1 MIKRKIINDPVFGFI
16 AIPDELLLQIVQ
28 HPYFQRLRRIKQLG
42 LSAFVY
48 PGAQHTR
55 QLHSLGAMFLTQ
67 EAIKQLR
74 QKGNAITEAEA
85 DGLQAAILMHDLGHG
100 PFSHVLE
107 STLTQGISHEEISLR
122 LMQKMNAEMGGRL
135 DLAIRIFTDNYH
147 KHFLHQLISS
157 QLDMD
162 RMDYLQRDCF
172 FTGVAEGRIG
182 SARIIKMLNVHDD
195 KLVVEANG
203 IYSIEN
209 FLIARRFMYWQVYL
223 HKTSVAA
230 EKMLIQILRRAQELA
245 AQGCQLEATP
255 ALRFFVEN
263 HIDAAT
269 FDDTALQ
276 NFVKLD
282 DSDIM
287 SAVKMWS
294 ETDDIVLST
303 LSKAFIERH
312 LFKTTIGQPL
322 SDDERDTW
330 LQTYAQRFGVSLHEA
345 SYFFEQQTVT
355 TRTYDNRDSQILILY
370 PDGTVRDIA
379 DVSDIIDQQFLEKHV
394 KKNYLCRLPL

>member
-294 ETDDIVLST
+294 ETNDIVLST

>member
-330 LQTYAQRFGVSLHEA
+330 LQTYAQRFGVSLREA

>member
-345 SYFFEQQTVT
+345 SYFFEQQVVT

>member
-16 AIPDELLLQIVQ
+16 AIPNELLYEIIQ
-28 HPYFQRLRRIKQLG
+28 HPYFQRLQRIKQLG

-55 QLHSLGAMFLTQ
+55 LLHSLGAMFLTK

-74 QKGNAITEAEA
+74 QKGNTITDDEA
-85 DGLQAAILMHDLGHG
+85 DGVLAAILMHDLGHG

-107 STLTQGISHEEISLR
+107 STLTQGVTHEELSLR
-122 LMQKMNAEMGGRL
+122 LMQHMNTEMNGRL
-135 DLAIRIFTDNYH
+135 EPAIDIFADKYH

-162 RMDYLQRDCF
+162 RLDYLQRDCF

-182 SARIIKMLNVHDD
+182 AARIIKMLNVHND

-245 AQGCQLEATP
+245 AQGQQVEATP
-255 ALRFFVEN
+255 ALRFFIEN
-263 HIDAAT
+263 RITPST
-269 FDDTALQ
+269 FDDSALQ
-276 NFVKLD
+276 NFVKID
-282 DSDIM
+282 DSDII
-287 SAVKMWS
+287 SAIKIWNDS
-294 ETDDIVLST
+294 SDKVLAT
-303 LSKAFIERH
+303 LSKAFVDRH
-312 LFKTTIGQPL
+312 LFKTTIGSPL
-322 SDDERDTW
+322 TANERQA
-330 LQTYAQRFGVSLHEA
+330 LQQTYAERFDVSLYEA
-345 SYFFEQQTVT
+345 RYFFEEQTVT

-379 DVSDIIDQQFLEKHV
+379 EVSDIIDQQFLEKHV

>member
-355 TRTYDNRDSQILILY
+355 THTYDNRDSQILILY

>member
-245 AQGCQLEATP
+245 AQGCRLEATP

>member
-1 MIKRKIINDPVFGFI
+1 MTKRKIINDPVFGFI
-16 AIPDELLLQIVQ
+16 AIPDDLLLQIVQ
-28 HPYFQRLRRIKQLG
+28 HPYSQRLQRIKQLG

-55 QLHSLGAMFLTQ
+55 LLHSIGAMFLTK

-74 QKGNAITEAEA
+74 QKGNEITDDEA
-85 DGLQAAILMHDLGHG
+85 DGLLAAILMHDLGHG

-107 STLTQGISHEEISLR
+107 STLTQGISHEDISLR
-122 LMQKMNAEMGGRL
+122 LMRKMNAEMGGRL
-135 DLAIRIFTDNYH
+135 DLAIRIFADDYH
-147 KHFLHQLISS
+147 KRFLHQLISS

-195 KLVVEANG
+195 RLVVEANG

-230 EKMLIQILRRAQELA
+230 EKMLIQILRRAKELA
-245 AQGCQLEATP
+245 AQGRRLEATP
-255 ALRFFVEN
+255 ALRFFIEN
-263 HIDAAT
+263 RIDQST
-269 FDDTALQ
+269 FDGTALQ

-282 DSDIM
+282 DSDII
-287 SAVKMWS
+287 SAVKVWA
-294 ETDDIVLST
+294 EEDDTVLST
-303 LSKAFIERH
+303 LAKAFIDRR
-312 LFKTTIGQPL
+312 LFKTTIGEKL
-322 SDDERDTW
+322 SESERGEL
-330 LQTYAQRFGVSLHEA
+330 LQTYAEHFGVSQYEA
-345 SYFFEQQTVT
+345 RYFFEEQTVT

-370 PDGTVRDIA
+370 PDGAVRDIA

>member
-1 MIKRKIINDPVFGFI
+1 MTKRKIINDPVFGFI
-16 AIPDELLLQIVQ
+16 AIPNELIFQILQ
-28 HPYFQRLRRIKQLG
+28 HPYFQRLQRIKQLG
-42 LSAFVY
+42 LSAVVY

-55 QLHSLGAMFLTQ
+55 LLHSLGAMFLTK

-74 QKGNAITEAEA
+74 QKGNDITADEA
-85 DGLQAAILMHDLGHG
+85 DGLLAAILMHDLGHG

-135 DLAIRIFTDNYH
+135 DLAIRIFTDDYH

-182 SARIIKMLNVHDD
+182 SARIIKMLNVHND

-230 EKMLIQILRRAQELA
+230 EKMLIQILRRAKELA
-245 AQGCQLEATP
+245 AQGHQLEATP
-255 ALRFFVEN
+255 ALRFFIEN
-263 HIDAAT
+263 RIDQSR

-282 DSDIM
+282 DSDII
-287 SAVKMWS
+287 SAIKVWADAS
-294 ETDDIVLST
+294 DIVLST
-303 LSKAFIERH
+303 LATAFINRH

-322 SDDERDTW
+322 TDDERNAL
-330 LQTYAQRFGVSLHEA
+330 LQEYAQRFGVSLHEA
-345 SYFFEQQTVT
+345 RYFFEEQTVT
-355 TRTYDNRDSQILILY
+355 TRTYDNRDAQILILY

-394 KKNYLCRLPL
+394 KKNYICRLPL

>member
-1 MIKRKIINDPVFGFI
+1 MTKRKIINDPVFGFI
-16 AIPDELLLQIVQ
+16 AIPDDLLLQIVQ
-28 HPYFQRLRRIKQLG
+28 HPYFQRLQRIKQLG

-55 QLHSLGAMFLTQ
+55 LLHSIGAMFLTK

-74 QKGNAITEAEA
+74 QKGNEITDDEA
-85 DGLQAAILMHDLGHG
+85 DGLLAAILMHDLGHG

-107 STLTQGISHEEISLR
+107 STLTQGISHEDISLR
-122 LMQKMNAEMGGRL
+122 LMRKMNAKMGGRL
-135 DLAIRIFTDNYH
+135 DLAIRIFADDYH

-195 KLVVEANG
+195 RLVAEANG

-230 EKMLIQILRRAQELA
+230 EKMLIQILRRAKELA
-245 AQGCQLEATP
+245 AQGRRLEATP
-255 ALRFFVEN
+255 ALRFFIEN
-263 HIDAAT
+263 RIDQST

-282 DSDIM
+282 DSDII
-287 SAVKMWS
+287 SAVKVWAEES
-294 ETDDIVLST
+294 DTVLST
-303 LSKAFIERH
+303 LAKAFIDRR
-312 LFKTTIGQPL
+312 LFKTTIGEKL
-322 SDDERDTW
+322 SESERGEL
-330 LQTYAQRFGVSLHEA
+330 LQTYAEHFGVSQYEA
-345 SYFFEQQTVT
+345 RYFFEEQTVT

-370 PDGTVRDIA
+370 PDGAVRDIA

>member
-1 MIKRKIINDPVFGFI
+1 MTKRKIINDPVFGFI
-16 AIPDELLLQIVQ
+16 AIPDDLLLQIVQ
-28 HPYFQRLRRIKQLG
+28 HPYSQRLQRIKQLG

-55 QLHSLGAMFLTQ
+55 LLHSLGAMFLTK

-74 QKGNAITEAEA
+74 QKGNEITDGEA
-85 DGLQAAILMHDLGHG
+85 DGLLAAILMHDLGHG

-107 STLTQGISHEEISLR
+107 STLTQGVSHEDISLR
-122 LMQKMNAEMGGRL
+122 LMRKMNAEMGGRL
-135 DLAIRIFTDNYH
+135 DLAIRIFADDYH
-147 KHFLHQLISS
+147 KRFLHQLISS

-195 KLVVEANG
+195 RLVVEANG

-230 EKMLIQILRRAQELA
+230 EKMLIQILRRAKELA
-245 AQGCQLEATP
+245 AQGRRLEATP
-255 ALRFFVEN
+255 ALRFFIEN
-263 HIDAAT
+263 RIDQST
-269 FDDTALQ
+269 FDGTALQ

-282 DSDIM
+282 DSDII
-287 SAVKMWS
+287 SAVKVWA
-294 ETDDIVLST
+294 EEDDTVLST
-303 LSKAFIERH
+303 LAKAFIDRH
-312 LFKTTIGQPL
+312 LFKTTIGEKL
-322 SDDERDTW
+322 TESERGE
-330 LQTYAQRFGVSLHEA
+330 LQQTYAEHFGVSQHEA
-345 SYFFEQQTVT
+345 RYFFEEQTVT

-370 PDGTVRDIA
+370 PDGAVRDIA

>member
-1 MIKRKIINDPVFGFI
+1 MTKRKIINDPVFGFI
-16 AIPDELLLQIVQ
+16 AIPDDLLLQIVQ
-28 HPYFQRLRRIKQLG
+28 HPYSQRLQRIKQLG

-55 QLHSLGAMFLTQ
+55 LLHSIGAMFLTK

-74 QKGNAITEAEA
+74 QKGNEITDDEA
-85 DGLQAAILMHDLGHG
+85 DGLLAAILMHDLGHG

-107 STLTQGISHEEISLR
+107 STLTQGISHEDISLR
-122 LMQKMNAEMGGRL
+122 LMRKMNAEMGGRL
-135 DLAIRIFTDNYH
+135 DLAIRIFADDYH
-147 KHFLHQLISS
+147 KRFLHQLISS

-195 KLVVEANG
+195 RLVVEANG

-230 EKMLIQILRRAQELA
+230 EKMLIQILRRAKELA
-245 AQGCQLEATP
+245 AQGRRLEATP
-255 ALRFFVEN
+255 ALRFFIEN
-263 HIDAAT
+263 RIDQST
-269 FDDTALQ
+269 FDGTALQ

-282 DSDIM
+282 DSDII
-287 SAVKMWS
+287 SAVKVWA
-294 ETDDIVLST
+294 EEDDTVLST
-303 LSKAFIERH
+303 LAKAFIDRH
-312 LFKTTIGQPL
+312 LFKTTIGEKL
-322 SDDERDTW
+322 TESERGE
-330 LQTYAQRFGVSLHEA
+330 LQQTYAEHFGVSQHEA
-345 SYFFEQQTVT
+345 RYFFEEQTVT

-370 PDGTVRDIA
+370 PDGAVRDIA